1 MSLES
6 LKEMA
11 FKRIRA
17 DIVSN
22 ILLPGQ
28 SLNERELSTQLKI
41 SKTPIREAIQLLYKE
56 GFVHVIP
63 QKGSFVSTVTLTD
76 IREIMQIRE
85 GLEPIAAGEAALKRD
100 PTKIQELEKSLT
112 MLAQDAKRD
121 RQIMSDL
128 GNQFHLFLIETSGN
142 QRLINILKNLN
153 IHMDRIRAIFCF
165 RNTFDYHD
173 QALSEHRA
181 IARAVLDQD
190 SREAERLMRAH
201 IERYWRILRDMA

>member
-1 MSLES
+1 
-6 LKEMA
+6 
-11 FKRIRA
+11 
-17 DIVSN
+17 
-22 ILLPGQ
+22 
-28 SLNERELSTQLKI
+28 
-41 SKTPIREAIQLLYKE
+41 
-56 GFVHVIP
+56 
-63 QKGSFVSTVTLTD
+63 
-76 IREIMQIRE
+76 MQIRE